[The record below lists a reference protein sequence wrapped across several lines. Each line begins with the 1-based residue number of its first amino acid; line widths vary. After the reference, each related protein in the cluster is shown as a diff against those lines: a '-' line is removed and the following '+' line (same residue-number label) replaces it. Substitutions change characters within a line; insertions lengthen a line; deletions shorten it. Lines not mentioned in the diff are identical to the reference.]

1 MSSLVILPTY
11 NERDNLP
18 LVVNALLR
26 IPDVNVLIVDD
37 ASPDGTGAVADAL
50 VREAAGRVSVLHRT
64 GKRGLGLSYV
74 DGIRIAL
81 STSAARIIQM
91 DSDLSHDPADIPR
104 LLEASARAD
113 LVIGSRYVQ
122 GGRIEN
128 WSRRRMLLSAFANR
142 YVRAITGLRIN
153 DLTSGFRCWRRE
165 GLERLPYSHVMSND
179 YAFLVEMA
187 WEATSA
193 GCRIA
198 EVPITF
204 AERRHGTSKL
214 SRRVVVES
222 ALLPWRLVARRRVG
236 RR

>member
-1 MSSLVILPTY
+1 MSSLVVLPTY

-18 LVVNALLR
+18 LLVAELLR
-26 IPDVNVLIVDD
+26 IPDVAVLVVDE
-37 ASPDGTGAVADAL
+37 ASPDGTGEVADAL
-50 VREAAGRVSVLHRT
+50 VRESDGRVSVSHRT
-64 GKRGLGLSYV
+64 GQRGLGLSYI
-74 DGIRIAL
+74 DGIQRAL
-81 STSAARIIQM
+81 STTATRIIQM

-104 LLEASARAD
+104 LLAASAAAD
-113 LVIGSRYVQ
+113 LVIGSRYVP

-142 YVRAITGLRIN
+142 YVRAITGMQIR

-165 GLERLPYSHVMSND
+165 GLERLPFSQVMSND

-193 GCRIA
+193 GCSVV

-204 AERRHGTSKL
+204 SERRHGTSKL

-222 ALLPWRLVARRRVG
+222 ALLPWRLAARRWRA
-236 RR
+236 